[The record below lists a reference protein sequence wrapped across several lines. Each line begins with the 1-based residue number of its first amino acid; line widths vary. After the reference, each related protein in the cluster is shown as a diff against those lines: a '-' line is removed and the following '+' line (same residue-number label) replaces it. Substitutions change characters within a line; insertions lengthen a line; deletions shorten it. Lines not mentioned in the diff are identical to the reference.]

1 MKQIVFVFSFLINY
15 CFAQYAPAVGV
26 LGTSAVYKD
35 SSDFVFW
42 ANKAIVNRGP
52 MDISNPKIGIPNVG
66 SEIDALGK
74 ADGYVVSLGDGGE
87 AILTFPYPIS
97 NGKGADFAVFENSF
111 NATFLELAFV
121 EVSSDGVNFIRFPN
135 ISLTDTISQLG
146 NDAIMYPEK
155 LNNLAG
161 KYPAKYGTPF
171 DLEDVKNS
179 LLLDVSKITH
189 VKIVD
194 VVGSINP
201 IHGTRDSQGTL
212 INDPFP
218 TPFPNAGF
226 DLDGVGVI
234 HSNSLNLET
243 LDINHS
249 VFPNPSSGKF
259 TIISSGLSEC
269 LLTSNEGLSLLEFK
283 FKDSY
288 ILDLDYL
295 PKGVYFIKE
304 KGSPKRPIR
313 IVLI

>member
-1 MKQIVFVFSFLINY
+1 MKRIVFVFSFLVNY

-35 SSDFVFW
+35 SSGFVFW
-42 ANKAIVNRGP
+42 ANKAIINRGP
-52 MDISNPKIGIPNVG
+52 MDISNPTIGIPNVG

-87 AILTFPYPIS
+87 AILTFAYPIS

-135 ISLTDTISQLG
+135 FSLTDTLSQLG
-146 NDAIMYPEK
+146 NDAVMYPEK
-155 LNNLAG
+155 LHNLAG

-171 DLEDVKNS
+171 DLEDVKDS

-189 VKIVD
+189 VKIID
-194 VVGSINP
+194 VVGSIDP
-201 IHGTRDSQGTL
+201 MYGTRDSKGSL

-226 DLDGVGVI
+226 DLDAVGVI
-234 HSNSLNLET
+234 HSNSLGLVDLNL
-243 LDINHS
+243 S
-249 VFPNPSSGKF
+249 KKVFPNPSNGIVMLKDIGF
-259 TIISSGLSEC
+259 SEYQC
-269 LLTSNEGLSLLEFK
+269 VNSEGILLFEFE
-283 FKDSY
+283 FFDSHT
-288 ILDLDYL
+288 LDLNFL
-295 PKGVYFIKE
+295 PRGMYFLMK
-304 KGSPKRPIR
+304 KSSNDKPIR
-313 IVLI
+313 ISLI